1 MQRYNDKHLLHWLPI
16 IPNCVT
22 CLVRKNQMYITC
34 RKKIYTYVNCV
45 PWLYCKT
52 YFKKDC
58 TYKGFTFDIT
68 YTSVCLFLKKIWQSN
83 TPVSS
88 YDGITSLC
96 ICPSKSVARKCCLR
110 KLWDRCCMRGTVI
123 LYFLPL
129 LNEYLSLMYL
139 ILSM

>member
-1 MQRYNDKHLLHWLPI
+1 M
-16 IPNCVT
+16 T

-34 RKKIYTYVNCV
+34 RKKSILMSIVC
-45 PWLYCKT
+45 L
-52 YFKKDC
+52 DC
-58 TYKGFTFDIT
+58 TAKHILRKIVHIRALLLISRTLQF
-68 YTSVCLFLKKIWQSN
+68 VCFLKKIWQSN

-123 LYFLPL
+123 LFFLLL
-129 LNEYLSLMYL
+129 LNEYLSLMDL
-139 ILSM
+139 ILSV